1 MLTEQEK
8 GLQREGEV
16 RNSKQRRIYMPVCI
30 LSHFSHVWLS
40 ATPWTVAR
48 QAPLFMGFPRQEYW
62 SWLPCPPLGDLPNWG
77 IKPKS
82 LMSPALAGEFFT
94 TSATWEAPY
103 MPIIPQIKKKKKKEE
118 WLLNETWRR
127 QKEIESR
134 TQVTE
139 VVSPR
144 RWRGTLCPLRPT
156 ILASIL

>member
-8 GLQREGEV
+8 GIQRQGEV

-103 MPIIPQIKKKKKKEE
+103 MPIIPQIKKKKKGRMVEGDTLSSE
-118 WLLNETWRR
+118 ANNLSVNL
-127 QKEIESR
+127 IESR
-134 TQVTE
+134 AWG
-139 VVSPR
+139 R
-144 RWRGTLCPLRPT
+144 DWRADTLDGRK
-156 ILASIL
+156 I

>member
-8 GLQREGEV
+8 GIQREGEV

-103 MPIIPQIKKKKKKEE
+103 MPIIPQIKKKKKRKNGY
-118 WLLNETWRR
+118 LMKHGGGRKKLNQEPKW
-127 QKEIESR
+127 QKWSH
-134 TQVTE
+134 QGGGGGHFVLWGQQ
-139 VVSPR
+139 S
-144 RWRGTLCPLRPT
+144 
-156 ILASIL
+156 